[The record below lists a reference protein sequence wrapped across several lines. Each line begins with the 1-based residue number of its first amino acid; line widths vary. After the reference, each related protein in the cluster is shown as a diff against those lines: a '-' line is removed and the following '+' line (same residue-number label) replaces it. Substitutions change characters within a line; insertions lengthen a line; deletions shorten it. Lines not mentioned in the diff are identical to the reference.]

1 MKERVLITGAN
12 GMVAKK
18 LGTYMQC
25 LGYDVIFLST
35 KKNNKA
41 PNVYFWNPEN
51 KEIDLESLN
60 NVKHIVHLAGFSI
73 SNTWTKRNKSKMYKS
88 RVESCKFL
96 FELFDKNKLKIDTFI
111 TASASGYYGF
121 NQNSSKTETDKPGTD
136 WLAKICIDWEKQASK
151 FSKLGAR
158 VVKMRI
164 PIILEKGAE
173 ILNKIIL
180 GLSFGQGIIFGNGR
194 QSFPWIHID
203 DLVNFICFSIKNN
216 NIKGAYN
223 ISSPENC
230 SNYEFVETIRNL
242 KFSYAILIKIP
253 EFLIKILFYKKYVL
267 LLNNLS
273 LNTDKLRD
281 TGFKWRFKSS
291 KLAMKDILEL

>member
-1 MKERVLITGAN
+1 MKDRVLITGAN

-18 LGTYMQC
+18 LGVYMQDQ
-25 LGYDVIFLST
+25 GFDVIFLST
-35 KKNNKA
+35 KNNKKA
-41 PNVYFWNPEN
+41 PNLYFWDPEN

-73 SNTWTKRNKSKMYKS
+73 ANAWTKRNKSKMYKS

-96 FELFDKNKLKIDTFI
+96 FELCDKNKLKIDTFI
-111 TASASGYYGF
+111 SASASGYYGF
-121 NQNSSKTETDKPGTD
+121 NQNSSKTETDNPGTD
-136 WLAKICIDWEKQASK
+136 WLAKLCVDWEKQASK

-158 VVKMRI
+158 VVQMRI
-164 PIILEKGAE
+164 PIIIEKRAE
-173 ILNKIIL
+173 ILNKITL
-180 GLSFGQGIIFGNGR
+180 GLSFGQGIIFGSGR

-203 DLVNFICFSIKNN
+203 DLINFIYFSINNN

-223 ISSPENC
+223 ISTPHNC

-267 LLNNLS
+267 LLNNIS
-273 LNTDKLRD
+273 LNTKKLRE
-281 TGFKWRFKSS
+281 TGFEWKFKST
-291 KLAMKDILEL
+291 KLAMKNILDL

>member
-1 MKERVLITGAN
+1 MKDRVLITGAN

-18 LGTYMQC
+18 LGTHMQSQ
-25 LGYDVIFLST
+25 GFDVIFLST

-41 PNVYFWNPEN
+41 SNVYFWNPEN
-51 KEIDLESLN
+51 KEIDIESIK
-60 NVKHIVHLAGFSI
+60 NVKHIIHLAGFSI
-73 SNTWTKRNKSKMYKS
+73 SNAWTKRNKSKMYKS

-96 FELFDKNKLKIDTFI
+96 FDLIDKNKLKIDTFI
-111 TASASGYYGF
+111 SASASGYYGF
-121 NQNSSKTETDKPGTD
+121 NQNSSKTETDNPGKD
-136 WLAKICIDWEKQASK
+136 WLAKLCVDWEKQASK

-194 QSFPWIHID
+194 QSFPWLHID
-203 DLVNFICFSIKNN
+203 DLVNFICFSVKNN

-223 ISSPENC
+223 ISSPQKCN
-230 SNYEFVETIRNL
+230 NYEFVETIRNL

-253 EFLIKILFYKKYVL
+253 KFLIKIIFYKKYVL
-267 LLNNLS
+267 LLNNVS
-273 LNTDKLRD
+273 LNTKKLRD
-281 TGFKWRFKSS
+281 TGFKWKFKST
-291 KLAMKDILEL
+291 KLAMKDILDL

>member
-1 MKERVLITGAN
+1 MNKLYKLMKDQVLITGAN

-18 LGTYMQC
+18 LGTHMQSQ
-25 LGYDVIFLST
+25 GFDVIFLST

-41 PNVYFWNPEN
+41 SNVYFWNPEN
-51 KEIDLESLN
+51 KEIDIESIK
-60 NVKHIVHLAGFSI
+60 NVKHIIHLAGFSI
-73 SNTWTKRNKSKMYKS
+73 SNAWTKRNKSKMYKS

-96 FELFDKNKLKIDTFI
+96 FDLIDKNKLKIDTFI
-111 TASASGYYGF
+111 SASASGYYGF
-121 NQNSSKTETDKPGTD
+121 NQNSSKTETDNPGKD
-136 WLAKICIDWEKQASK
+136 WLAKLCVDWEKQASK

-194 QSFPWIHID
+194 QSFPWLHID
-203 DLVNFICFSIKNN
+203 DLVNFICFSVKNN

-223 ISSPENC
+223 ISSPQKCN
-230 SNYEFVETIRNL
+230 NYEFVETIRNL

-253 EFLIKILFYKKYVL
+253 KFLIKIIFYKKYVL
-267 LLNNLS
+267 LLNNVS
-273 LNTDKLRD
+273 LNTKNLGIQDLS
-281 TGFKWRFKSS
+281 GNSN
-291 KLAMKDILEL
+291 LPN